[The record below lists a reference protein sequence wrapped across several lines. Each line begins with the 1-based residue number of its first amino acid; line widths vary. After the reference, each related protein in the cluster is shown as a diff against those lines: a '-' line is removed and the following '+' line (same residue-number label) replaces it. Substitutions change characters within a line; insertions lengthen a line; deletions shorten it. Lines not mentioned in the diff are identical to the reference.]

1 MAVSGT
7 NTFESLR
14 DRCYEHIPKSLYR
27 IAFADGVALLL
38 LVFIAVPLKYLL
50 HLPLGVKILGPIH
63 DALFISLVLTTA
75 VTLSK
80 RQLKHGLAALLL
92 IGALI
97 PLGAFHADFKLKQA
111 YPDG

>member
-1 MAVSGT
+1 M
-7 NTFESLR
+7 NT
-14 DRCYEHIPKSLYR
+14 YQKALYR

-50 HLPLGVKILGPIH
+50 DLPLGVKILGPIH
-63 DALFISLVLTTA
+63 GALFISLVLTTA
-75 VTLSK
+75 VALSK

-97 PLGAFHADFKLKQA
+97 PLGAFYADFKLKQA
-111 YPDG
+111 YPDD